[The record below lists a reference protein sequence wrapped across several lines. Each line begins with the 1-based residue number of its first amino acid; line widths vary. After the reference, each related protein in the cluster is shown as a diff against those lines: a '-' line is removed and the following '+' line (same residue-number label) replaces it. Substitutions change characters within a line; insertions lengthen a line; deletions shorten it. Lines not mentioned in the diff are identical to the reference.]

1 MQNKKTCNL
10 IGILREIADEEG
22 NIVWSGDYSGWSKL
36 TQESRLKLDIHHP
49 FRLQNQHHD
58 EETGLHYNFFR
69 YYDPEIGWFTQQD
82 PIRLMGG
89 INFYAFAPNVQRWVD
104 LLGLYTL
111 SDAEESLSNRR
122 IRKDNKGWIY
132 DTYSDT
138 QIFDEWI
145 RMEQRNMGWINNI
158 PKCPRTI
165 GKCTEAN
172 GWSGGKSALVKWY
185 HPGATYEFRSRPN
198 SAGNTNQ
205 CTYDNNGNII
215 RNLPAAGSA
224 DYAHSE
230 WGNKINHYNH
240 DVKPY
245 ELAEKLGR
253 IRDYYKVRPIL
264 IE

>member
-1 MQNKKTCNL
+1 MIGGRKQPKTCVWVL
-10 IGILREIADEEG
+10 AVSEKVKRDILQR
-22 NIVWSGDYSGWSKL
+22 S
-36 TQESRLKLDIHHP
+36 LDIHPP

-122 IRKDNKGWIY
+122 VRKDNKGWIY

-158 PKCPRTI
+158 PKC
-165 GKCTEAN
+165 
-172 GWSGGKSALVKWY
+172 
-185 HPGATYEFRSRPN
+185 
-198 SAGNTNQ
+198 
-205 CTYDNNGNII
+205 
-215 RNLPAAGSA
+215 
-224 DYAHSE
+224 
-230 WGNKINHYNH
+230 
-240 DVKPY
+240 
-245 ELAEKLGR
+245 
-253 IRDYYKVRPIL
+253 
-264 IE
+264 